1 MCFALQN
8 VYISFRRSRKHRNYP
23 LFIKLLEEEFFMVTQ
38 KDIDRINELARKS
51 KSEGLTDEEK
61 AEQKAL
67 RIKYIEGFKESLV
80 GQLDSIT
87 VVNPDGSKHKLSK
100 KEPRQ

>member
-1 MCFALQN
+1 MRYNVAKGDTFPLAPGPLPSALN
-8 VYISFRRSRKHRNYP
+8 RRYI
-23 LFIKLLEEEFFMVTQ
+23 MVTQ

-51 KSEGLTDEEK
+51 KTEGLTVEEK

-67 RIKYIEGFKESLV
+67 RIKYIEGFKASLI

-87 VVNPDGSKHKLSK
+87 VVEPDGSKHKLSK
-100 KEPRQ
+100 KDEPKS